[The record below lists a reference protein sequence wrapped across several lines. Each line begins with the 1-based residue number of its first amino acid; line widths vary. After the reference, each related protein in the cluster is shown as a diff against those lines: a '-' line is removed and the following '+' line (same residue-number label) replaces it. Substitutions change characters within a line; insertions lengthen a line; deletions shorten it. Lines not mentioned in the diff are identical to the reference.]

1 MKKKYRSPDIYKQI
15 KYKDMNLP
23 SPEGFIFLAKTI
35 FRIHFNV
42 KNFTFEDKYHL
53 MKINSL
59 QIEIDG
65 IDKEILRYLM
75 EDARKPILQI
85 AAKIGISGAAI
96 HQRLRK
102 LEQAG
107 VIAGS
112 KFIVDT
118 KVLGYSTMAFIG
130 IYLDKA
136 SSNPE
141 AVKDLKKIPEVLECH
156 YTTGNWSILI
166 KVICRDN
173 EHLMQLLNDK
183 IQPISGVSRTETFI
197 SLQQQLERQIQL

>member
-1 MKKKYRSPDIYKQI
+1 MKVNQ
-15 KYKDMNLP
+15 
-23 SPEGFIFLAKTI
+23 
-35 FRIHFNV
+35 
-42 KNFTFEDKYHL
+42 
-53 MKINSL
+53 L

-85 AAKIGISGAAI
+85 ASKIGISGAAI

-112 KFIVDT
+112 KFIVNNR
-118 KVLGYSTMAFIG
+118 VLGYSTMAFVG

-136 SSNPE
+136 ASNPE
-141 AVKDLKKIPEVLECH
+141 AVKELRKIPEVLECH

-166 KVICRDN
+166 KIICRDN
-173 EHLMQLLNDK
+173 EHLMQLLNNK

-197 SLQQQLERQIQL
+197 SLDQQIERQIQL

>member
-1 MKKKYRSPDIYKQI
+1 MKVNQ
-15 KYKDMNLP
+15 
-23 SPEGFIFLAKTI
+23 
-35 FRIHFNV
+35 
-42 KNFTFEDKYHL
+42 
-53 MKINSL
+53 L

-85 AAKIGISGAAI
+85 ASKIGISGAAI

-112 KFIVDT
+112 KFVVNT
-118 KVLGYSTMAFIG
+118 KVLGYSTMAFVG

-141 AVKDLKKIPEVLECH
+141 AVKELRKIPEVLECH

-166 KVICRDN
+166 KIICRDN
-173 EHLMQLLNDK
+173 EHLMQLLNNK

-197 SLQQQLERQIQL
+197 SLDQQIERQIQL